1 MAVGVGLF
9 LLWSV
14 VGILLFP
21 DHTKAAVAVGAV
33 LLALFIAWGRT
44 PLARLK
50 SPEAGIPALTIRQHL
65 KRTNAYFQRIM
76 VPVTAAWV
84 AVVTLFVTDISKI
97 EQQTLAVGGCLTL
110 FLIAWLFVRNKLRC
124 PRCGSDFRK
133 ERIAKLGRF
142 SFDTRAAADLWDAC
156 PHCGVSFNDLW
167 P

>member
-1 MAVGVGLF
+1 M
-9 LLWSV
+9 
-14 VGILLFP
+14 
-21 DHTKAAVAVGAV
+21 
-33 LLALFIAWGRT
+33 
-44 PLARLK
+44 
-50 SPEAGIPALTIRQHL
+50 
-65 KRTNAYFQRIM
+65 
-76 VPVTAAWV
+76 AAWV

-142 SFDTRAAADLWDAC
+142 SLDTRGAADLWDAC